1 MESTILYLIP
11 ALGILG
17 LVVMAVQSSW
27 VTKQPT
33 GEANMV
39 ELAGYI
45 AEGAMAFLKAE
56 WKVLTYFAIVAA
68 TLLGFSGTMEI
79 GRASCRER
87 VYSSV

>member
-11 ALGILG
+11 ALGIFG
-17 LVVMAVQSSW
+17 LVVMSVQSRW
-27 VTKQPT
+27 VYKQPT

-56 WKVLTYFAIVAA
+56 WKV
-68 TLLGFSGTMEI
+68 
-79 GRASCRER
+79 
-87 VYSSV
+87 